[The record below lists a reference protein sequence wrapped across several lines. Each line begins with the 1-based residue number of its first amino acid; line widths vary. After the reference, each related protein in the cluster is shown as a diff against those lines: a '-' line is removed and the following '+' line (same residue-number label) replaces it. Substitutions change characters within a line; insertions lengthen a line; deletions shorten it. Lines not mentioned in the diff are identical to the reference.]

1 MSGSAEEQTELP
13 AHFTQPVRIRDLAPG
28 RSPRLDGIDEA
39 HARRLAEVY
48 DSLPP
53 VLVQRPTMRVI
64 DGMHRLRA
72 AEILGHEVLRAQFFD
87 GADEEAFIQS
97 VARNIAHGLPLSTA
111 DRKAAADRIL
121 RSFPAMSD
129 RSIGIY
135 TGLDAKTVAG
145 VRHRSTVDSPQLNM
159 RVGRDGKAHP
169 LDRTTERRQAAE
181 LISLRPGLTLRMVA
195 QRTGLSLGTAH
206 DVRQRLLR
214 GEDPAPQPGPRSAAR
229 PAARD
234 TAARDTEGPRPAA
247 PVRRAPSGG
256 GRTVTTRDALDIL
269 RSLAGDP
276 ALRQTDSGRDFVRW
290 LHAHFLTDEAWRRQT
305 PAIPAH
311 SRQAIAD
318 VAMKCSDSWRRFANE
333 MNTGR

>member
-13 AHFTQPVRIRDLAPG
+13 AHFTQPVRISDLTPG

-111 DRKAAADRIL
+111 DRKAAAERIL

-145 VRHRSTVDSPQLNM
+145 VRHRSTVDSPQLNT

-181 LISLRPGLTLRMVA
+181 LITLRPGLTLRMVA

-229 PAARD
+229 PAAR
-234 TAARDTEGPRPAA
+234 GPEDPRRAA

-290 LHAHFLTDEAWRRQT
+290 LHAHFLTDEAWRRQI

-311 SRQAIAD
+311 SRQAIAE